1 MRTFGFIDLQQ
12 LIYGAQWTVILTLI
26 AFVGGGLVGIVVTLL
41 RVSRNRFAAQ
51 FAKGYILVLQGTP
64 LLMQIFLAYF
74 GLALIGIDLPPVVA
88 SGIALTAYS
97 SAFFGEIWRGA
108 IDSIPKPQWEG
119 SASLG
124 FTRMEQLRYVIAPQ
138 AVRIAIPPTV
148 GFAVQIVKNTSLAAI
163 IGLTEL
169 TRVAQLI
176 NNVLIDPLVIFGVA
190 AAIYF
195 VLCFPLSMLSRYF
208 ERKLHVDRP
217 SFRSF

>member
-1 MRTFGFIDLQQ
+1 MRAFGMIDISQ
-12 LIYGAQWTVILTLI
+12 LLYGAQLTLLLTLL
-26 AFVGGGLVGIVVTLL
+26 AFIGGGLVGVAITLM
-41 RVSRNRFAAQ
+41 RVSRSNLIRGI
-51 FAKGYILVLQGTP
+51 AKVYILLLQGTP

-74 GLALIGIDLPPVVA
+74 GLALVGIDLPPIVA

-108 IDSIPKPQWEG
+108 IESIPKPQWEG

-124 FTRMEQLRYVIAPQ
+124 LTRMEQLRHVIAPQ

-176 NNVLIDPLVIFGVA
+176 NNVLIDPLTIFGVA

-195 VLCFPLSMLSRYF
+195 ALCFPLSLLSRCF
-208 ERKLHVDRP
+208 ERKMHVHRP
-217 SFRSF
+217 SFTSF